1 MRSENLL
8 VPKDCRILLKTPS
21 LCNDIVNMPP
31 GAYIHLGIEKGIFE
45 KIHQNI
51 QLIDNLEILPL
62 TINIDG
68 LPLSK
73 SSKSQFW
80 PILMSIDLLE
90 ISEPFIVGIYHGLK
104 EPESIINF
112 LDAFVKEYLFLK
124 KNGIILNNKL
134 IRQIFKKIIC
144 DATATAFVLLIKSH
158 TGYFGCNKCTQKG
171 KFFRGRMTFP
181 ELDAT
186 LRTDESFALQSQPEH
201 HKGSFYSF
209 RKDRYRFS
217 Q

>member
-73 SSKSQFW
+73 
-80 PILMSIDLLE
+80 
-90 ISEPFIVGIYHGLK
+90 
-104 EPESIINF
+104 
-112 LDAFVKEYLFLK
+112 
-124 KNGIILNNKL
+124 
-134 IRQIFKKIIC
+134 
-144 DATATAFVLLIKSH
+144 
-158 TGYFGCNKCTQKG
+158 
-171 KFFRGRMTFP
+171 
-181 ELDAT
+181 
-186 LRTDESFALQSQPEH
+186 
-201 HKGSFYSF
+201 
-209 RKDRYRFS
+209 
-217 Q
+217 